1 MNQSRHSCRPSYQKS
16 LRFIAALV
24 VLHTAVLASCGDGT
38 PPPAPEIPPE
48 KQELI
53 DMWEARTFVYADGEC
68 EYTEPGRVMPV
79 PFQCGKVIMG
89 LQVGLSLEDVRDLVE
104 AMRGVVIRDATD
116 LELPQ
121 VHLTV
126 ALRTEKQAILIAL
139 RDPRTRWASV
149 SRLGGIAP

>member
-1 MNQSRHSCRPSYQKS
+1 M
-16 LRFIAALV
+16 LAV
-24 VLHTAVLASCGDGT
+24 VALHTALLAGCGENA

-53 DMWEARTFVYADGEC
+53 DMWEARTFVYADEEC

-104 AMRGVVIRDATD
+104 AMRGIVIRDATD

-126 ALRTEKQAILIAL
+126 LLRTEKQAILIAL

-149 SRLGGIAP
+149 SRLGGIVP